1 MGERNRERDWKVLF
15 VFSGSGWRQHWLG
28 RFLAFVLYGSI
39 PLFLCFGG
47 QCSWTSGCGMA
58 CCGTRRE
65 FGSQAARRFLHREG
79 WTLALLRLYYRYA
92 RRKSR
97 DIHPHAVRKKMPLD
111 RRAMA
116 APCNAGCTT
125 ETSQAKPRGT
135 ARLWTLDSFAES
147 GLGGRSSV
155 ESLTCRSDRLSREP
169 NQGLGCWGSASS
181 QSSCHLEIC
190 GGSGGCQI

>member
-65 FGSQAARRFLHREG
+65 FGSQATRRFLHREG

-116 APCNAGCTT
+116 A
-125 ETSQAKPRGT
+125 
-135 ARLWTLDSFAES
+135 TLDSFAES